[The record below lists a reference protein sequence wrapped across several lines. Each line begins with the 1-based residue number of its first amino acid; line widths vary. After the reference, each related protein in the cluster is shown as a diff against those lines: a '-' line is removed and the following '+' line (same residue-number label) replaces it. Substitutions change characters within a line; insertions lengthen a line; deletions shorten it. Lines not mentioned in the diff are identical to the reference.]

1 MDAEKTGKFIR
12 TIRIEK
18 NLTQKELAEKLNCTD
33 KAISRWETGKG
44 IPDISMLIPL
54 SDALGV
60 SVNEIL
66 NGEKIEAEKQI
77 EKYEETIVNTLNDT
91 KKQINKLNI
100 VIYILFVVVEI
111 FAIYFFTLCATPSD
125 AMGLLLG
132 LVLITQII
140 SLLFGLTKI
149 DFKYKSIFPWI
160 VTIAFIPSNFIYWG
174 SDALD
179 VAFFYGLIHLAF
191 SYIFILIGTGI
202 AKLIQCIIKRRK
214 KGRIR
219 TS

>member
-1 MDAEKTGKFIR
+1 MDAEKTGNFIR

-18 NLTQKELAEKLNCTD
+18 NLTQKELADKLNCTD
-33 KAISRWETGKG
+33 KAVSRWETGKG
-44 IPDISMLIPL
+44 IPDISLLIPL
-54 SDALGV
+54 SETLGV

-77 EKYEETIVNTLNDT
+77 EKYEETIVNTLTDT

-149 DFKYKSIFPWI
+149 DFKYKTIFPWI
-160 VTIAFIPSNFIYWG
+160 VTVAFIPSNFIYWG

-179 VAFFYGLIHLAF
+179 VAFYYGLVHLAF

-219 TS
+219 IS

>member
-1 MDAEKTGKFIR
+1 MDAEKTGNFIR

-18 NLTQKELAEKLNCTD
+18 NLTQKELADKLNCTD
-33 KAISRWETGKG
+33 KAVSRWETGKG
-44 IPDISMLIPL
+44 IPDISLLIPL
-54 SDALGV
+54 AETLGV

-77 EKYEETIVNTLNDT
+77 EKYEKAIVNTLTDT
-91 KKQINKLNI
+91 KKQINRLNF

-125 AMGLLLG
+125 AMGLLVG

-149 DFKYKSIFPWI
+149 DFKYKTIFPWI
-160 VTIAFIPSNFIYWG
+160 VTVAFIPSNFIYWG

-179 VAFFYGLIHLAF
+179 VAFYYGLVHLAF

-202 AKLIQCIIKRRK
+202 AKLIQYIIRKHKRN
-214 KGRIR
+214 
-219 TS
+219 S

>member
-1 MDAEKTGKFIR
+1 MDAEKTGNFIR

-18 NLTQKELAEKLNCTD
+18 NLTQKELADKLNCTD
-33 KAISRWETGKG
+33 KAVSRWETGKG
-44 IPDISMLIPL
+44 IPDISLLIPL
-54 SDALGV
+54 SETLGV

-77 EKYEETIVNTLNDT
+77 EKYEEAIVNTLTDT
-91 KKQINKLNI
+91 KKQINRLNI

-125 AMGLLLG
+125 AMGLLVG
-132 LVLITQII
+132 LILITQII

-149 DFKYKSIFPWI
+149 DFKYKTIFPWI
-160 VTIAFIPSNFIYWG
+160 VTVAFIPSNFIYWG

-179 VAFFYGLIHLAF
+179 VAFYYGLVHLAF

-219 TS
+219 IS

>member
-18 NLTQKELAEKLNCTD
+18 NLTQKELADKLNCTD
-33 KAISRWETGKG
+33 KAVSRWETGKG
-44 IPDISMLIPL
+44 IPDISLLIPL
-54 SDALGV
+54 SETLGV

-77 EKYEETIVNTLNDT
+77 EKYEETIVNTLTDT
-91 KKQINKLNI
+91 KKQINRLNI

-125 AMGLLLG
+125 AMGLLVG

-149 DFKYKSIFPWI
+149 DFKYKTIFPWI
-160 VTIAFIPSNFIYWG
+160 VTVAFIPSNFIYWG

-179 VAFFYGLIHLAF
+179 VAFYYGLVHLAF

-202 AKLIQCIIKRRK
+202 AKLIQYIIRKHKRN
-214 KGRIR
+214 
-219 TS
+219 S

>member
-44 IPDISMLIPL
+44 IPDISLLIPL

-219 TS
+219 IS

>member
-44 IPDISMLIPL
+44 IPDISLLIPL

-66 NGEKIEAEKQI
+66 NGEKIETEKQI

-100 VIYILFVVVEI
+100 VIYVLFVVVEI

-125 AMGLLLG
+125 AMGLMLG

-219 TS
+219 IS

>member
-18 NLTQKELAEKLNCTD
+18 NLTQKELAEKLSCTD
-33 KAISRWETGKG
+33 KAVSRWETGKG
-44 IPDISMLIPL
+44 IPDISLLIPL
-54 SDALGV
+54 SETLGV

-77 EKYEETIVNTLNDT
+77 EKYEETIVNTLTDT

-174 SDALD
+174 GDALD
-179 VAFFYGLIHLAF
+179 VAFYYGLVHLAF

-219 TS
+219 IS

>member
-1 MDAEKTGKFIR
+1 MDAEKTGNFIR

-18 NLTQKELAEKLNCTD
+18 NLTQKELADKLNCTD
-33 KAISRWETGKG
+33 KAVSRWETGKG
-44 IPDISMLIPL
+44 IPDISLLIPL
-54 SDALGV
+54 AETLGV

-77 EKYEETIVNTLNDT
+77 EKYEEAIVNTLTDT
-91 KKQINKLNI
+91 KKQINRLNF

-125 AMGLLLG
+125 AMGLLVG

-149 DFKYKSIFPWI
+149 DFKYKTIFPWI
-160 VTIAFIPSNFIYWG
+160 VTVAFIPSNFIYWG

-179 VAFFYGLIHLAF
+179 VAFYYGLVHLAF

-202 AKLIQCIIKRRK
+202 AKLIQYIIRKHKRN
-214 KGRIR
+214 
-219 TS
+219 S